1 MREEGKHTVN
11 VIDSAGGIGVGSRTE
26 AGSRRRRARRSH
38 RVLAALACGMGITCG
53 DDTGGVAGP
62 AEAPNRAPVAVGE
75 IPAQSVFLGET
86 ATVVVSPYFSD
97 PEGRPLDYGATS
109 SDDAVATAN
118 VSGSDLV
125 IGGVLEGTA
134 TVTVTAADPLGAST
148 GQSFAVTVE
157 RPNQPPVVTR
167 AISPQTVGESESV
180 SVSLDAYFSDPE
192 GGPLDYGATSSDDAV
207 ATANVSGSDL
217 VIGGVLEGT
226 ATVTVTAADSLGA
239 STGQSFAVTV
249 ETSGTTNQPPVV
261 TRAISPQTVG
271 ESESVSVSLDAY
283 FSDPEGGPLDYGA
296 TSSDDAVATATVS
309 GSDLVIGG
317 VLEGTATVTVTAADS
332 LGASTGQSFAVTVET
347 SGTTNQPPV
356 VTRAIS
362 PQTVGESESVS
373 VSLDAYFSD
382 PEGGPLDYGATSS
395 DDAVATATVSG
406 SDLVIGGVLAGTAT
420 VTVTAADSL
429 GASTGQ
435 SFAVT
440 VERPNQPPV
449 VTRAISPQTVG
460 ESESVSVSLDAYF
473 SDPEGGPLDY
483 GATSSDDAVA
493 TATVSGSDLVIGGV
507 LAGTATVTVTA
518 ADSLGASTGQS
529 FAVTVERPNQPP
541 VVTRAISPQTVEES
555 ESVSVSLDAYFSD
568 PEGGPLDYGATSSDD
583 AVATATVSG
592 SDLVIGGVLAGT
604 ATVTV
609 TAADSLGAST
619 GQSFAVTV
627 ERPNQPPVVTRAIPA
642 QTVGESESVSVSL
655 DAYFSDPEGGPLDYG
670 ATSSDDAVATA
681 TVSGSDLVIGG
692 VLAGTATVTVTAADS
707 LGASTGQSF
716 AVTVERPNQPPV
728 VTRAIS
734 PQTVEESESVSV
746 SLDAYFSDPEGGPLD
761 YGATSSDDAVATA
774 TVSGSD
780 LVIGGVLAGTATVT
794 VTAAD
799 SLGASTGQSFA
810 VTVERPN
817 QPPVVTRAI
826 PAQTVEE
833 SESVSVSLDAYFSDP
848 EGGPLDYGATS
859 SDDAVATATV
869 SGSDLVIGGVLA
881 GTATVTVTAADSLG
895 ASTGQSFAV
904 TVERPNQPPVV
915 TRAISPQT
923 VEESESVSVSLDAY
937 FSDPEGGPLDYGA
950 TSSDDAVATATVSGS
965 DLVIGGVLAGT
976 ATVTVTAADSLG
988 ASTGQSFAV
997 TVERPN
1003 QPPVVTRAIPA
1014 QTVEESESVSVSLD
1028 AYFSDPEGGPLD
1040 YGATSS
1046 DDAVATATV
1055 SGSDLVIGGVLAGTA
1070 TVTVTARDRG
1080 GLTVQQQFGVTVETS
1095 GTTNQAPV
1103 VVQQISDRTLG
1114 VGKSFGGTVA
1124 QYFSDPDNDPL
1135 RYSAS
1140 SSNPGAVTAITA
1152 HLPLLPAIFSVDA
1165 VAEGTATITLTATD
1179 TGGLSVSLTF
1189 EVTAQILPNSAPV
1202 VTQNISDETV
1212 NVGQEL
1218 TPVQNLFDYFS
1229 DPDNDGLRFSAT
1241 SSNTDVLVTGVSL
1254 GRWWINGRS
1263 AGTVTVTVTAT
1274 DEVGASASQEVTVTV
1289 VELPN
1294 ETPIVVVSIPDQ
1306 SMVVGEADRSLGNIN
1321 GYFSDPDNDPLTF
1334 RVRSSAR
1341 GTVSVWLQSN
1351 ELYLRAYDTGSV
1363 TITVTATDPGLRSV
1377 SQEFT
1382 VTVTSA
1388 DVSPPPPPSPQGPAP
1403 RPRADA
1409 RDPPDAHTR

>member
-1 MREEGKHTVN
+1 MTN
-11 VIDSAGGIGVGSRTE
+11 PIDSAGGIGVGSRTE

-62 AEAPNRAPVAVGE
+62 AEVPNRAPVAAGEIPAQSVFLGETATVLVSSYFSDPDGDALVFEASTSDATVVGVSASGSNVTVEGLARGSATVTVRARDPAGGVAEQAFEATVPNREPVAVGEIPAQTLFLGETVTVVVSPYFSDPDGDALSFDVSSSDSAVVGVSVSGDTVTVDASARGTATVTVTARDPAGGVAEQAFEATVPNRPPITVGE

-86 ATVVVSPYFSD
+86 ATVVVSSYFSD
-97 PEGRPLDYGATS
+97 PDGDALTFEASSSDSAVVATS
-109 SDDAVATAN
+109 VSDSTVT
-118 VSGSDLV
+118 
-125 IGGVLEGTA
+125 LEASARGTA
-134 TVTVTAADPLGAST
+134 TVTVTARDPAGGVAEQEFEATVPNREPVVAAEIPEQTLFLGET
-148 GQSFAVTVE
+148 VTVL
-157 RPNQPPVVTR
+157 
-167 AISPQTVGESESV
+167 ASS
-180 SVSLDAYFSDPE
+180 YFSDPD
-192 GGPLDYGATSSDDAV
+192 GDPLKFEAASADDQIATATVSGTLVVVRGVTDGAT
-207 ATANVSGSDL
+207 
-217 VIGGVLEGT
+217 E
-226 ATVTVTAADSLGA
+226 VTVTAADSLGA

-261 TRAISPQTVG
+261 TRAIP
-271 ESESVSVSLDAY
+271 A
-283 FSDPEGGPLDYGA
+283 
-296 TSSDDAVATATVS
+296 
-309 GSDLVIGG
+309 
-317 VLEGTATVTVTAADS
+317 
-332 LGASTGQSFAVTVET
+332 
-347 SGTTNQPPV
+347 
-356 VTRAIS
+356 
-362 PQTVGESESVS
+362 
-373 VSLDAYFSD
+373 
-382 PEGGPLDYGATSS
+382 
-395 DDAVATATVSG
+395 
-406 SDLVIGGVLAGTAT
+406 
-420 VTVTAADSL
+420 
-429 GASTGQ
+429 
-435 SFAVT
+435 
-440 VERPNQPPV
+440 
-449 VTRAISPQTVG
+449 
-460 ESESVSVSLDAYF
+460 
-473 SDPEGGPLDY
+473 
-483 GATSSDDAVA
+483 
-493 TATVSGSDLVIGGV
+493 
-507 LAGTATVTVTA
+507 
-518 ADSLGASTGQS
+518 
-529 FAVTVERPNQPP
+529 
-541 VVTRAISPQTVEES
+541 QTVEES

-583 AVATATVSG
+583 AVATANVSG

-728 VTRAIS
+728 VTRAI
-734 PQTVEESESVSV
+734 PAQTVEESESASV

-774 TVSGSD
+774 NVSGSD
-780 LVIGGVLAGTATVT
+780 LVIGGVMAGTATVT

-869 SGSDLVIGGVLA
+869 SGSDLVIGGVME

-915 TRAISPQT
+915 TRAIPAQT

-950 TSSDDAVATATVSGS
+950 TSSDDAVATANVSGS
-965 DLVIGGVLAGT
+965 DLVIGGVMAGT

-1055 SGSDLVIGGVLAGTA
+1055 SGSDLVIGGVMEGTATVTVTAADSLGASTGQSFAVTVERPNQPPVVTRAIPAQTVEESESVSVSLDAYFSDPEGGPLDYGATSSDDAVATANVSGSDLVIGGVMEGTA

-1103 VVQQISDRTLG
+1103 VVQQIPDQTLG
-1114 VGKSFGGTVA
+1114 VGKIFGGTVA
-1124 QYFSDPDNDPL
+1124 QYFSDPDNDVL
-1135 RYSAS
+1135 LYSAS
-1140 SSNPGAVTAITA
+1140 SSNPGAVTARTA
-1152 HLPLLPAIFSVDA
+1152 HLPLFPVVFSVEA

-1218 TPVQNLFDYFS
+1218 TPVQNLHDYFS
-1229 DPDNDGLRFSAT
+1229 DPDNDRLGFSAT
-1241 SSNTDVLVTGVSL
+1241 SSNTDVLATGVSL

-1263 AGTVTVTVTAT
+1263 AGTVTVTVRAT
-1274 DEVGASASQEVTVTV
+1274 DEVGASVSQEVTVTV

-1294 ETPIVVVSIPDQ
+1294 ETPIVVASIPDQ
-1306 SMVVGEADRSLGNIN
+1306 SMVLGEADVSVGNLN

-1334 RVRSSAR
+1334 RVQSSAR

-1351 ELYLRAYDTGSV
+1351 ELYLRAFLAGSV